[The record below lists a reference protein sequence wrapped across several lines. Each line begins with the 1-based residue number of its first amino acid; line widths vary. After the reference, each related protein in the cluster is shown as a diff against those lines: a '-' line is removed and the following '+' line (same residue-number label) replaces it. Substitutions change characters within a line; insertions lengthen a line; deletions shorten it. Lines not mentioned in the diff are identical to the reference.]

1 MYHLIRIYNGRL
13 GLKSKVGLAKTGT
26 SSLRTTIPEG
36 IVEYLNLKPG
46 DILDWSMEIIGNTG
60 RVALVKKVE
69 K

>member
-1 MYHLIRIYNGRL
+1 M

-46 DILDWSMEIIGNTG
+46 DILEWSMEIIDSA
-60 RVALVKKVE
+60 RVTVVRKVRN
-69 K
+69 